1 MLFAC
6 ECIDDLLAIHFTA
19 KDFTNYRQKCINGEI
34 FLTDRIK
41 NVASRTMNLKLTY
54 FKALCNELIRLKV
67 RQRSNSLEKIR
78 PFEIDE
84 QERNDLFY

>member
-41 NVASRTMNLKLTY
+41 NVAH
-54 FKALCNELIRLKV
+54 V
-67 RQRSNSLEKIR
+67 Q
-78 PFEIDE
+78 
-84 QERNDLFY
+84 